1 MHAQKWPLFLPKTQE
16 ENPLFRVR
24 ELSIISVG
32 TTNNIR
38 IWGKNCVISSSIVT
52 FCHFLYHQVSTS
64 NGAKGKF
71 VAKT

>member
-32 TTNNIR
+32 TTITSGYG
-38 IWGKNCVISSSIVT
+38 GKI
-52 FCHFLYHQVSTS
+52 
-64 NGAKGKF
+64 A
-71 VAKT
+71 